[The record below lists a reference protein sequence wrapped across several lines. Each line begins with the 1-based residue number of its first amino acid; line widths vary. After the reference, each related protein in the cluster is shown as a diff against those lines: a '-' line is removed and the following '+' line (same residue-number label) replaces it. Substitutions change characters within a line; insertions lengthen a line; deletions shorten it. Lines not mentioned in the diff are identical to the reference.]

1 MQTVLVVSPDDLRP
15 DLAKTVLGQTDV
27 ELVLAKDSEAGIE
40 AVRTRRPRLAIVA
53 LGDQDATESFVR
65 RIREDKITRNVG
77 LVVMLPWVLPAG
89 EESLRRAG
97 ASAVLG
103 GRVDAFLWNGPLE
116 RLLHAPPRRETTLPV
131 RFWVWFR
138 FSHEEKPTRGLALNV
153 SVKGML
159 LEAEQPVEVESGA
172 RVEIE
177 FELPGREQTLNVIG
191 SVVRD
196 AGERA
201 GRRRFGIDFLNMP
214 SSMREKIEAF
224 VEAESD
230 APLSDRGRPDRS
242 HGLEP

>member
-15 DLAKTVLGQTDV
+15 DLAKTVLGQSDV
-27 ELVLAKDSEAGIE
+27 EYVLARDSEAGIE
-40 AVRTRRPRLAIVA
+40 AVRTHRPRLAIVA
-53 LGDQDATESFVR
+53 LGDQDVAESFVR

-103 GRVDAFLWNGPLE
+103 GRVDPFLWNGPLE
-116 RLLHAPPRRETTLPV
+116 RLLSSAARREAILPV

-138 FSHEEKPTRGLALNV
+138 FSHEEKATRGLALNV

-159 LEAEQPVEVESGA
+159 LEAEEPVEVETGT

-177 FELPGREQTLNVIG
+177 FAFPGREQTLSTVA
-191 SVVRD
+191 SVVRL
-196 AGERA
+196 AGEQA
-201 GRRRFGIDFLNMP
+201 GRRRFGIEFLNLP
-214 SSMREKIEAF
+214 GHLRERIEAF
-224 VEAESD
+224 VEAGSE
-230 APLSDRGRPDRS
+230 R
-242 HGLEP
+242 